1 MYYFLKCTPHIKLF
15 IFLFTVHMCGSHF
28 CVFLQ
33 HYVVGF
39 SLLSGARWW
48 VVGGAVGDGRRVG
61 WLGGAGLSG
70 LHASVERTSKCCCS
84 IESIKLPTITLKSR
98 ASISWSQQLVDCEWI
113 GVKEMRRPNKNVQ
126 LNEKL
131 STWPSASANRR
142 KIFEINLRFLWWL
155 SKKCHYWQAHIT
167 TSQSNSF
174 LYLFSMLLPLGFHS
188 NTKCGCTQIIFGYL
202 KTR

>member
-142 KIFEINLRFLWWL
+142 KIFDF
-155 SKKCHYWQAHIT
+155 YD
-167 TSQSNSF
+167 
-174 LYLFSMLLPLGFHS
+174 
-188 NTKCGCTQIIFGYL
+188 GYL
-202 KTR
+202 RSAIIGKHTLPQVNQIVSYIYFQFYYPLDFIAIQSVGVLK